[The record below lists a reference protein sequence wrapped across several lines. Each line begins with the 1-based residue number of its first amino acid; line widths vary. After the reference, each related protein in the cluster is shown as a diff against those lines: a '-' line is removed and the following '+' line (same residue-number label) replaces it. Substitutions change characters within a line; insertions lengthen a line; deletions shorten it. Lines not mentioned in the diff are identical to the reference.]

1 MHPRSTSYKFNQDSN
16 LLGDHKV
23 QCCIVNFSSLSLRS
37 SIIAIGPCQRSQ
49 IFVLKKTCFS
59 RPMRIS
65 TFWCEKSIIRSSINY
80 AKDWL
85 DQRVSHICMWSLGVS
100 QQPFSCVLG
109 QFRHDGDKQ
118 PTEQPLVFLEQA
130 CSWPVKR
137 QSFAI
142 FGHLATAQR
151 TRLADKGWPCG
162 KEDRSFW
169 CCQGIFSPIPLMFC
183 LAARKW
189 LWIYNDLGFRK
200 RFWSFSA
207 QIIYGID
214 INNLLGWIIRSLEQ
228 EIRQTCL
235 INARMFHEIR
245 TRLDQTNLLVF
256 SSNWVLVLK

>member
-1 MHPRSTSYKFNQDSN
+1 M
-16 LLGDHKV
+16 
-23 QCCIVNFSSLSLRS
+23 S

-142 FGHLATAQR
+142 FGHVATAQR
-151 TRLADKGWPCG
+151 TRLANKGWPCG

-169 CCQGIFSPIPLMFC
+169 CCQGIFFPHTTDVLSCRQEMFVN
-183 LAARKW
+183 
-189 LWIYNDLGFRK
+189 IYWFRISK
-200 RFWSFSA
+200 AFLIIFS
-207 QIIYGID
+207 Y
-214 INNLLGWIIRSLEQ
+214 LRHWY
-228 EIRQTCL
+228 
-235 INARMFHEIR
+235 
-245 TRLDQTNLLVF
+245 
-256 SSNWVLVLK
+256 K

>member
-1 MHPRSTSYKFNQDSN
+1 MQKTGWTKGFHIYVC
-16 LLGDHKV
+16 DHWGLV
-23 QCCIVNFSSLSLRS
+23 INHFLCI
-37 SIIAIGPCQRSQ
+37 
-49 IFVLKKTCFS
+49 
-59 RPMRIS
+59 RPIS
-65 TFWCEKSIIRSSINY
+65 AWWRQTTNWTTK
-80 AKDWL
+80 
-85 DQRVSHICMWSLGVS
+85 
-100 QQPFSCVLG
+100 
-109 QFRHDGDKQ
+109 
-118 PTEQPLVFLEQA
+118 LVILEQA

-169 CCQGIFSPIPLMFC
+169 CCQGIFSLIPLMFC

-189 LWIYNDLGFRK
+189 LCKYIYLGFRK

>member
-1 MHPRSTSYKFNQDSN
+1 M
-16 LLGDHKV
+16 
-23 QCCIVNFSSLSLRS
+23 S

-59 RPMRIS
+59 RPMRI
-65 TFWCEKSIIRSSINY
+65 FWCEKSIIRSSINY

-118 PTEQPLVFLEQA
+118 PTEQTNWLSRASLLLTGEKTVF
-130 CSWPVKR
+130 CN
-137 QSFAI
+137 

-169 CCQGIFSPIPLMFC
+169 CCQGIFSLIPLMFC

-207 QIIYGID
+207 QIIYGFD
-214 INNLLGWIIRSLEQ
+214 INNLLR
-228 EIRQTCL
+228 
-235 INARMFHEIR
+235 
-245 TRLDQTNLLVF
+245 
-256 SSNWVLVLK
+256 

>member
-23 QCCIVNFSSLSLRS
+23 QCCIVNFSSLSLMS

-59 RPMRIS
+59 RPMRI
-65 TFWCEKSIIRSSINY
+65 FWCEKSIIRSSINY

-118 PTEQPLVFLEQA
+118 PTEQTNWLSRASLLLTGEKTVF
-130 CSWPVKR
+130 CN
-137 QSFAI
+137 

-169 CCQGIFSPIPLMFC
+169 CCQGIFFPHTTDVLSCRQEMFVN
-183 LAARKW
+183 
-189 LWIYNDLGFRK
+189 IYWFRISK
-200 RFWSFSA
+200 AFL
-207 QIIYGID
+207 II
-214 INNLLGWIIRSLEQ
+214 
-228 EIRQTCL
+228 
-235 INARMFHEIR
+235 
-245 TRLDQTNLLVF
+245 F
-256 SSNWVLVLK
+256 SSNYLRHWYK